1 MADRENTLANY
12 FSFIEKENHII
23 TVKVDLRSYVDY
35 ERPLTD
41 ELVCEEM
48 WEIVYEGHWNL
59 AHAYIQQLGYT
70 VIASSV
76 GMHLKGKNGNPHIH
90 FHFVIKQ
97 PFQVLTSKHSMI
109 KTRYVK
115 TLEPP
120 EYLLFKQMSWKH
132 MPIDDKKPL
141 WCILSYPFKEKIRGP
156 KEMYC
161 LAGSDFIPYE
171 IIELLELVGSDIYQS
186 SVAQSERNEKS
197 QQRKSEDLE
206 ELLQVAVK
214 NRSAFKN
221 FQQMQCWFDTVYLRK
236 LAHHEGIHSLPDIVN
251 FNKNLK
257 KIGYMLNLFEY
268 RQDPSAR
275 FDEF

>member
-1 MADRENTLANY
+1 MTDRENTLANY

-23 TVKVDLRSYVDY
+23 TVKVDLMSYVDY
-35 ERPLTD
+35 ERPLSD
-41 ELVCEEM
+41 ETVCEET

-59 AHAYIQQLGYT
+59 AHEYIQLLGYT

-76 GMHLKGKNGNPHIH
+76 GMHLKGKNARPHIH

-97 PFQVLTSKHSMI
+97 PFEVLTSKHSMI

-115 TLEPP
+115 TLEPDS
-120 EYLLFKQMSWKH
+120 YILFKQMSFKH
-132 MPIDDKKPL
+132 MPIDTKKPL
-141 WCILSYPFKEKIRGP
+141 WCILSYPLKEKIRGH

-161 LAGSDFIPYE
+161 LAGSEYISSDIV
-171 IIELLELVGSDIYQS
+171 ELLELVGSDIYQS

-206 ELLQVAVK
+206 ELFLVAQK

-221 FQQMQCWFDTVYLRK
+221 FQQMQSWFDNVYLRK

-257 KIGYMLNLFEY
+257 KIGYMLNIFEY
-268 RQDPSAR
+268 RQDSSAR

>member
-1 MADRENTLANY
+1 
-12 FSFIEKENHII
+12 
-23 TVKVDLRSYVDY
+23 VKVDLRSYVDY

-48 WEIVYEGHWNL
+48 WETLYEKHWVL
-59 AHAYIQQLGYT
+59 ANSFIKAIGND

-76 GMHLKGKNGNPHIH
+76 GMHLNGKNANPHVH

-97 PFQVLTSKHSMI
+97 PFKVLSSAHSMK
-109 KTRYVK
+109 KTRFCK
-115 TLEPP
+115 ELEPSD
-120 EYLLFKQMSWKH
+120 YLLFKQMTWKH
-132 MPIDDKKPL
+132 MPIDEKKPL
-141 WCILSYPFKEKIRGP
+141 WCILSYPLKEKIRGY
-156 KEMYC
+156 KEMYS
-161 LAGSDFIPYE
+161 LGTSLIPRE
-171 IIELLELVGSDIYQS
+171 IVDLLELVGSDIYQS
-186 SVAQSERNEKS
+186 SVAQAERNEKS

-206 ELLQVAVK
+206 ELLQVAIK
-214 NRSAFKN
+214 NRSEFKN
-221 FQQMQCWFDTVYLRK
+221 FQQMQSWFDSVYLRK
-236 LAHHEGIHSLPDIVN
+236 LAHHEGIHSLPDVVN